1 MKDKRILL
9 VPKLTKVEWDMK
21 RLNLNEQELID
32 FYKKEGLNLERI
44 FSSHKKQKESL
55 EIIKKLLSNSDF
67 IDRDSLSEETIG
79 KYDLIISFG
88 GDNHFQF
95 VSHHIDDKPILGINS
110 DPKRSE
116 GALTSI
122 KANEF
127 KEYYNILLEGS
138 FKIEEW
144 TRLKVEIDDK
154 EINELAISEIFI
166 GEEKRFNMS
175 RHIIKFN
182 GGVEEQKGSG
192 LLIATGTGSSGWYN
206 SASRY
211 LFPDGNSFLKTLRE
225 ARFILTEPYK
235 GRLSP
240 LKLINGCIKE
250 NEEIEI
256 ISLSDSSPFLSIDSL
271 KLIKLREGARIK
283 IKIGKPLRVIKL
295 K

>member
-21 RLNLNEQELID
+21 RLNLTEQELVK
-32 FYKKEGLNLERI
+32 FYEKEGLNLERI

-55 EIIKKLLSNSDF
+55 EIIKKLLSRADH
-67 IDRDSLSEETIG
+67 IDRDSLNKENISD
-79 KYDLIISFG
+79 YDIVISFG

-95 VSHHIDDKPILGINS
+95 VSHFIYDKPVLGINS
-110 DPKRSE
+110 DPERSE
-116 GALTSI
+116 GALTNVSTGEFGKIYETLLRDNFEI
-122 KANEF
+122 K
-127 KEYYNILLEGS
+127 
-138 FKIEEW
+138 EW

-166 GEEKRFNMS
+166 GEKERFNMS

-192 LLIATGTGSSGWYN
+192 LLISTGAGSSGWYN

-211 LFPDGNSFLKTLRE
+211 LFPDGNSFPKTSRE
-225 ARFILTEPYK
+225 ARFILTEPYR

-240 LKLINGCIKE
+240 LNLINGRIKE

-256 ISLSDSSPFLSIDSL
+256 ISLSDSSPFISIDSL

-283 IKIGKPLRVIKL
+283 IRIGKPLRVIKL